1 MHWLAY
7 PVLVF
12 VVLVLLMQYLVAR
25 RARQIEGRS
34 APDTGAL
41 DGEAH
46 GDSRRVYYF
55 YSAHCGP
62 CRASTPIV
70 DRVRQ
75 AHRNLIKVD
84 VARHVDL
91 ARAFGIAA
99 TPSFIAVEDGVITK
113 VRLGGLSEAQI
124 LGLLE

>member
-1 MHWLAY
+1 MQWLAY
-7 PVLVF
+7 LVLAF
-12 VVLVLLMQYLVAR
+12 VALVLLMQSIVAR
-25 RARQIEGRS
+25 RARQIEGRP
-34 APDTGAL
+34 APDAGAL

-46 GDSRRVYYF
+46 GDRRRVYYF

-70 DRVRQ
+70 DRLRP

-84 VARHVDL
+84 VAQHVDL
-91 ARAFGIAA
+91 ARTFGIAA

-124 LGLLE
+124 LGLLD